1 MERKYLFFHT
11 ATAAVFQ
18 FYAFV
23 VLCFSLVYA
32 KLTLDIPQASLIG
45 ATVLYIGIVVSYSF
59 HLDRKNKGNR
69 GV

>member
-45 ATVLYIGIVVSYSF
+45 ATALYIGIVVSYSF
-59 HLDRKNKGNR
+59 HLDRKNRGNR

>member
-32 KLTLDIPQASLIG
+32 KLALQIPEAGLVG
-45 ATVLYIGIVVSYSF
+45 ATVIYIGIVVSWSF
-59 HLDRKNKGNR
+59 HLDRKNRGNR

>member
-18 FYAFV
+18 FYAFL
-23 VLCFSLVYA
+23 VLCFSLTYA
-32 KLTLDIPQASLIG
+32 KLTLDIPQANLIG
-45 ATVLYIGIVVSYSF
+45 ATILYIGLVVSYSF
-59 HLDRKNKGNR
+59 YLDRKNRGKR